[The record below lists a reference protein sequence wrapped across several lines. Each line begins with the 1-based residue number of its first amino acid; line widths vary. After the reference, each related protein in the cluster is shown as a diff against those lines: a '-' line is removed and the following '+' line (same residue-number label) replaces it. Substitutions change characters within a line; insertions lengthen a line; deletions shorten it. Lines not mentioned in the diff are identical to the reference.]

1 MGIRVALNHNT
12 EYHYDKPTTLG
23 AHVIRLKPAAHCR
36 TRIESYTLKVS
47 PDSHFINWQQDPFG
61 NYLARLVFQE
71 PTKVLKIEVELIA
84 DLTTINPF
92 DFFVEQYAEHYP
104 FCYSKTTKK
113 ELQPY
118 LEYNKENIAL
128 IKWVC
133 KNRPAKGLPII
144 DWLVAINQALERD
157 IEYHVRMEP
166 GVQSC
171 ADTLK
176 RRSGSCRD
184 SAWLL
189 VEILRNCGL
198 AARFVSGYLVQLTSD
213 EKSLDGPSGPESDF
227 TDLHAWAE
235 VYLPGAGWVGMDP
248 TSGLFAGEGHIPLAC
263 TPQPV
268 SAAAISGDTSEQASE
283 FKYSNTVTR
292 IEEKVRISKPYTQS
306 DWNAI
311 LRLGTQVDT
320 KLQQQ
325 DVRLTMG
332 GEPTFVSI
340 DDMESAQWNTAALGT
355 EKLALANQLMVK
367 MRNHFAPGGLPLFAQ
382 GKWYPG
388 EPTPRWALTCYWRT
402 DAKPLW
408 HKDSHI
414 TLPGN
419 GKKFTRDQANQLATT
434 LTKGLNLQAQCLH
447 ACFEDTLYHLHIES
461 LLPEGTPLSDL
472 DLKNSGSRRNLTN
485 RLNKGLDEPVG
496 WMLPLRRTANGWRSS
511 VWPLRREHVFLVP
524 GDSPMGLRLPLESIT
539 ADDEEALL
547 AYPEDSFDN
556 QQPLPDTADSAID
569 TKGVDAKTVDTR
581 LAQTAPLPHPIRS
594 SLCVE
599 WRDDEIYVFLPPV
612 RSAVAFIELIMA
624 IEKAAS
630 ETDVTVIIEGYEP
643 PRDSRLKSFRITPD
657 PGVIEVNVH
666 PVESFDELVEQTE
679 SIYKMA
685 KSVRLGAEKFM
696 IDGRHTGTGGGNHIT
711 FGGPTPAD
719 SPFLRRPDL
728 LASMITYWQHHPS
741 LSYLFSGMFVGPT
754 SQAPR
759 VDEARSDT
767 LYELEMAL
775 SRIPSG
781 EAAQPPWMVDR
792 LLRHLL
798 IDVTGN
804 THRAEICIDKLYS
817 PDSPSGRQG
826 LVEFRAFEMPPH
838 PRMSIAQ
845 GLLLRSLI
853 SRFWDNPYKK
863 PLIRWGTQLHDR
875 YMLPHYLHED
885 ITAVIKDLRSH
896 GINFGQHWLDA
907 FWEFRLPVYGTRTVG
922 SITLELRSA
931 IEPWHVLGEEA
942 SGSGMSRYVDSS
954 MERLQLKVT
963 GLTDDRYQIACNQR
977 ILALTPTGVPGE
989 YVVGIRFRAWQP
1001 PSCLHPDLPVDVPL
1015 VFDVFDTTA
1024 QRSLGGCT
1032 YYAAHPGGRS
1042 PDDVPVNVNVAET
1055 RRLARFHAEH
1065 YTPLPTSTI
1074 MPVSDTGG
1082 TFRVSHSDEN
1092 YTMEPMPANPDYP
1105 HTADLRFVRSFL

>member
-12 EYHYDKPTTLG
+12 EYHYDKPTILG
-23 AHVIRLKPAAHCR
+23 AHVVRLKPAAHCR
-36 TRIESYTLKVS
+36 TLIESYTLKVT
-47 PDSHFINWQQDPFG
+47 PDEHFINWQQDPFG
-61 NYLARLVFQE
+61 NYLARLVFPE
-71 PTKVLKIEVELIA
+71 PTKQLKIEVELIA
-84 DLTTINPF
+84 DLTVINPF
-92 DFFVEQYAEHYP
+92 DFFVEDYAETYP
-104 FCYSKTTKK
+104 FRYSKTTKA

-118 LEYNKENIAL
+118 LEYSKNNKVL
-128 IKWVC
+128 KQWLG
-133 KNRPAKGLPII
+133 KNRPPDELPII
-144 DWLVAINQALERD
+144 DWLVALNQALERD
-157 IEYHVRMEP
+157 IDYCVRMEP
-166 GVQSC
+166 GVQSSVE
-171 ADTLK
+171 TLSLG
-176 RRSGSCRD
+176 SGSCRD
-184 SAWLL
+184 SGWLL

-198 AARFVSGYLVQLTSD
+198 AARFVSGYLVQLTAD
-213 EKSLDGPSGPESDF
+213 EKSLDGPSGPDSDF

-268 SAAAISGDTSEQASE
+268 SAAAISGGASEQATD
-283 FKYSNTVTR
+283 FRFSNTVTR
-292 IEEKVRISKPYTQS
+292 IEEKVRVTKPYTET
-306 DWNAI
+306 DWDKVLQLGAHVDE
-311 LRLGTQVDT
+311 RL
-320 KLQQQ
+320 KRQ

-340 DDMESAQWNTAALGT
+340 DDMESAQWNVAALGE
-355 EKLALANQLMVK
+355 EKLDLANQLMVK
-367 MRNHFAPGGLPLFAQ
+367 MRAHFAPGGLPLFAQ

-402 DAKPLW
+402 DGIAMW
-408 HKDSHI
+408 HDDSRI

-419 GKKFTRDQANQLATT
+419 GNKFTRDQVHRFARA
-434 LTKGLNLQAQCLH
+434 LTKTMRVQPNCLH
-447 ACFEDTLYHLHIES
+447 GCFEDPLYHLQIES
-461 LLPEGTPLSDL
+461 LLPEDTKLADL
-472 DLKNSGSRRNLTN
+472 DLKDSRSRRNLTN
-485 RLNKGLDEPVG
+485 RLSKGLDEPVG
-496 WMLPLRRTANGWRSS
+496 WMLPLRRTVDGWRSS

-539 ADDEEALL
+539 ADDDEALL
-547 AYPEDSFDN
+547 AYPEDGFD
-556 QQPLPDTADSAID
+556 QLRPLPET
-569 TKGVDAKTVDTR
+569 TGVDNKP
-581 LAQTAPLPHPIRS
+581 PLPLSKPLDHPIRS

-612 RSAVAFIELIMA
+612 RSAAAFIELITA

-630 ETDVTVIIEGYEP
+630 ETDVRITIEGYEP

-679 SIYKMA
+679 SIYGLA

-696 IDGRHTGTGGGNHIT
+696 VDGRHTGTGGGNHIT
-711 FGGPTPAD
+711 FGGPTPED

-728 LASMITYWQHHPS
+728 LASIITFWQHHPS

-775 SRIPSG
+775 SRIPVG
-781 EAAQPPWMVDR
+781 EVPQPWLVDR

-817 PDSPSGRQG
+817 PDGPAGRQG

-838 PRMSIAQ
+838 PRMGITQ

-853 SRFWDNPYKK
+853 SRFWDHPYRA

-875 YMLPHYLHED
+875 FMLPHYLHED
-885 ITAVIKDLRSH
+885 ITAVIEDLRLH
-896 GINFGQHWLDA
+896 GIQFGQHWLDA

-922 SITLELRSA
+922 GITLELRSA

-942 SGSGMSRYVDSS
+942 SGAGMSRFVDSS

-963 GLTDDRYQIACNQR
+963 GLTDDRYQIACNR
-977 ILALTPTGVPGE
+977 RLLTLTPTGVPGE
-989 YVVGIRFRAWQP
+989 FVVGVRFRAWQP

-1015 VFDVFDTTA
+1015 VFDVIDTTH
-1024 QRSLGGCT
+1024 QRSLGGCA

-1042 PDDVPVNVNVAET
+1042 HEDVPVNANVAET
-1055 RRLARFHAEH
+1055 RRLARFDADHH
-1065 YTPLPTSTI
+1065 TPFPPKTI
-1074 MPVSDTGG
+1074 MPVPDAPGIFKATESGEEG
-1082 TFRVSHSDEN
+1082 RI
-1092 YTMEPMPANPDYP
+1092 EPMPANTDFP